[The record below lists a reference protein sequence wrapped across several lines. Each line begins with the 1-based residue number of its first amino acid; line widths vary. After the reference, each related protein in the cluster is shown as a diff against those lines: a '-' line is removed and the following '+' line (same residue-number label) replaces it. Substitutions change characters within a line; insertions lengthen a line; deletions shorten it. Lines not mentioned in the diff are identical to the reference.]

1 MHMQWWIVVALHHV
15 CACMATGVQQSLATH
30 LCTPPPLH
38 SADGG
43 APLFRAVGLRH
54 PAGVSGRD
62 GTFVP
67 NDITLGGT
75 EAPPFVVLTG
85 GPLRCAVL
93 W

>member
-1 MHMQWWIVVALHHV
+1 ML
-15 CACMATGVQQSLATH
+15 
-30 LCTPPPLH
+30 P
-38 SADGG
+38 ADGG
-43 APLFRAVGLRH
+43 APLFHAVGLRH

-85 GPLRCAVL
+85 GCLWRSGDDDAVL
-93 W
+93 PMHMQACVLQCTGMGTCVRDA